1 MTRLAPAPLWNR
13 ALHRLRRHAARR
25 ALAAADAFVMGS
37 QFIRDDYERAGLLPR
52 NVPAFV
58 LPYGVETAT
67 NPRPTAARRP
77 LRFGFVGS
85 ILPHKGLH
93 VAVDAFRGID
103 PAMATLHAWGDASA
117 STAYTQ
123 TLRERGGDSLK
134 LEGGF
139 LESEKAA
146 IFDSIDVLLVP
157 SIGLESF
164 GLAAREAMAR
174 GVPVVATADGALLE
188 MFEPG
193 VCGELFPSGDATA
206 LREIILRLAGAP
218 EIVDAWSSRIPAIKS
233 VDEHAEEIE
242 TVYEMVMARRR

>member
-1 MTRLAPAPLWNR
+1 M
-13 ALHRLRRHAARR
+13 RRRAARR
-25 ALAAADAFVMGS
+25 ALSAADAFVMGS
-37 QFIRDDYERAGLLPR
+37 QFIHDDYERAGLLPK
-52 NVPAFV
+52 NVSAFV
-58 LPYGVETAT
+58 SPYGVETAAARP
-67 NPRPTAARRP
+67 PRKATRRP
-77 LRFGFVGS
+77 LRFGFIGS

-93 VAVDAFRGID
+93 VAAEAFRGID
-103 PAMATLHAWGDASA
+103 RAMATVHAWGDASA
-117 STAYTQ
+117 SAAYTQ
-123 TLRERGGDSLK
+123 TLRERGSLK
-134 LEGGF
+134 LEGTF
-139 LESEKAA
+139 AEEEKAV

-206 LREIILRLAGAP
+206 LREIILRLANAP
-218 EIVDAWSSRIPAIKS
+218 EIVDIWSSRIPAIKS

-242 TVYEMVMARRR
+242 KVYVKVMANRR